1 MSAVHGLVGT
11 FDLYGHGGLALFADG
26 DLFVVAFD
34 GLTVSFRVSIRK
46 IMGEGEG
53 KGNLTLCPC

>member
-1 MSAVHGLVGT
+1 
-11 FDLYGHGGLALFADG
+11 LALFADG